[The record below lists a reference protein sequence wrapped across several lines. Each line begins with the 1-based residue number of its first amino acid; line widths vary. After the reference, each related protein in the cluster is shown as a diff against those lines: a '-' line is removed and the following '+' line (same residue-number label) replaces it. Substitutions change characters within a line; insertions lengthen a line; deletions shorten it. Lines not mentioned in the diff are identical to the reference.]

1 MKTWNEFLNHFLDV
15 DKPLTRKQ
23 STAVLLLL
31 VTVLA
36 ACAAALLATGQELL
50 PGTY

>member
-1 MKTWNEFLNHFLDV
+1 MEQWNTFLNRVLDV
-15 DKPLTRKQ
+15 QKPLTRRQ
-23 STAVLLLL
+23 STAALLLL

-36 ACAAALLATGQELL
+36 ACAAALLVTGPELL